1 MTEPAYPHA
10 EWRLIFDAPNL
21 PGALNMARD
30 EALLRSIAR
39 GDAPPTVRFYGWQPA
54 CLSLGANQPAAEA
67 DDFALRELGYQLVR
81 RPTGGRAIL
90 HTDELTYAVV
100 LPLSDLRMS
109 PDIVASY
116 RTLSAGLLRGLQI
129 LGAQPRSD
137 PLTDR
142 EVLKTMGPV
151 CFDVPSHYEITV
163 NGKKLLGSA
172 QVRKQGVVLQHGA
185 LPLHGDIGRI
195 CDVLAFAADSERQVA
210 RASLYQHACTLADA
224 LGRPPDWHTTAQA
237 LAAGLAE
244 ALNVT
249 FTVAGFTPVELALAE
264 QLLTEKYA
272 NRAWTVERAVA

>member
-1 MTEPAYPHA
+1 MTQPVYPRA
-10 EWRLIFDAPNL
+10 EWRLIFDAPDL
-21 PGALNMARD
+21 PGAVNMARD
-30 EALLRSIAR
+30 EALLHSVAS
-39 GDAPPTVRFYGWQPA
+39 GEAAPTLRFYGWQPA

-67 DDFALRELGYQLVR
+67 DEIALQQLGYHLVR

-100 LPLSDLRMS
+100 LPLSDPRMS

-116 RTLSAGLLRGLQI
+116 RTLSTGLLRGLQT

-137 PLTDR
+137 PLADR

-151 CFDVPSHYEITV
+151 CFEVPSHYEITV

-195 CDVLAFAADSERQVA
+195 CDVLVFSAEHDRQVA
-210 RASLYQHACTLADA
+210 RASLSEHACTLAEA
-224 LGRPPDWHTTAQA
+224 LGSQPGWYTTAQA
-237 LAAGLAE
+237 LADGLAE

-249 FTVAGFTPVELALAE
+249 FTVAGFTPGEQALTE
-264 QLLTEKYA
+264 QLVAEKYA
-272 NRAWTVERAVA
+272 NPAWTVERAVA